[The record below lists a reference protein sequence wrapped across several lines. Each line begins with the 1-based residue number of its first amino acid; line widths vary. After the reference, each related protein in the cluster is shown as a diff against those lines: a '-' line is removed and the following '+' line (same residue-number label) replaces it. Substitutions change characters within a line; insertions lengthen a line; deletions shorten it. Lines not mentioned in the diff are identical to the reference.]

1 VDHLLDDHAGILHSD
16 RPESVARWLARA
28 AQQAVAADAQQ
39 PVPIDPWYRS
49 GGARRALALT
59 VSAVGRS

>member
-1 VDHLLDDHAGILHSD
+1 VVPSM
-16 RPESVARWLARA
+16 RA

-39 PVPIDPWYRS
+39 LLPIGPWYRS
-49 GGARRALALT
+49 GGGRGAPALA